1 MPDVHRGVSHLVERS
16 RCGDVSRDAPASHQQ
31 GYGHT
36 ADVADRPFNFE
47 QSADDTAA
55 LLQYLHVDQA
65 DVLGFSSGGTIAL
78 QVAIRHPRMVRKL
91 VIASGFLSRDGGYP
105 AFWNGFAHARLQ
117 VPRCQKP
124 NNKWVDKHRS
134 LRTCDV

>member
-1 MPDVHRGVSHLVERS
+1 MPEVHRGVSHLVERS
-16 RCGDVSRDAPASHQQ
+16 RCGDVSRDALASHEQ

-36 ADVADRPFNFE
+36 ADVADRPFSFE

-91 VIASGFLSRDGGYP
+91 VIASGFLSSDGGYP
-105 AFWNGFAHARLQ
+105 TF
-117 VPRCQKP
+117 
-124 NNKWVDKHRS
+124 
-134 LRTCDV
+134 